1 MSKYS
6 KEFNL
11 EVIEYIDYYNNKRIK
26 WKKEWA
32 LYNTEFIP
40 KPPNTKIKKC
50 PIFWF
55 SPKYYLYHISKLFF
69 YLYHI
74 LLE

>member
-26 WKKEWA
+26 EKKE
-32 LYNTEFIP
+32 
-40 KPPNTKIKKC
+40 
-50 PIFWF
+50 
-55 SPKYYLYHISKLFF
+55 
-69 YLYHI
+69 
-74 LLE
+74 